1 MKISSNWTLALK
13 LVLVSST
20 LSFAGEYRD
29 RVIVISKIFRN
40 SDPDVQYVA
49 RRDLEVLVSDATAP
63 TRANGASKITDDL
76 LYALV
81 QNDIPVEAKKYILRQ
96 LARVGT
102 SKAVSPLAQIVMG
115 RDKHLAEEARAAIES
130 IRGSKASNA
139 LKAAYGKMNTEG
151 KLNILKSSIAGFQHY
166 ILERNRVR
174 IELVSAAHSH
184 FALLSHK
191 PDHMAIALISAYY
204 FRSISVY
211 VILILLALVSL
222 GDKLHR
228 SRFIPA

>member
-63 TRANGASKITDDL
+63 ARANGASKITDDL

-81 QNDIPVEAKKYILRQ
+81 QNDIASIPVIHDKGRWQEVC
-96 LARVGT
+96 LA
-102 SKAVSPLAQIVMG
+102 
-115 RDKHLAEEARAAIES
+115 
-130 IRGSKASNA
+130 
-139 LKAAYGKMNTEG
+139 
-151 KLNILKSSIAGFQHY
+151 
-166 ILERNRVR
+166 
-174 IELVSAAHSH
+174 
-184 FALLSHK
+184 
-191 PDHMAIALISAYY
+191 
-204 FRSISVY
+204 
-211 VILILLALVSL
+211 
-222 GDKLHR
+222 
-228 SRFIPA
+228 